1 MQDIGFRRKTS
12 GLQILV
18 LRTVNE
24 DIHLR
29 IDESVNVS
37 IEKSKYKKQQKR
49 TGKEYDGE
57 KLLNQSKVA

>member
-1 MQDIGFRRKTS
+1 VD
-12 GLQILV
+12 
-18 LRTVNE
+18 E

>member
-1 MQDIGFRRKTS
+1 MD
-12 GLQILV
+12 
-18 LRTVNE
+18 E